1 MRNATITNK
10 ENNPQVSQKLILLEK
25 LEKQIQ
31 TQKEYIEYLL
41 YEEKK
46 FSRKFKRQCVREAI
60 FKLRKF
66 SYRFHALGGN

>member
-10 ENNPQVSQKLILLEK
+10 EIHPQVSQKQILLEK

-31 TQKEYIEYLL
+31 AKREYIEYLL
-41 YEEKK
+41 YEEKR
-46 FSRKFKRQCVREAI
+46 FSRKFKRQVLKETI
-60 FKLRKF
+60 SKLRKL